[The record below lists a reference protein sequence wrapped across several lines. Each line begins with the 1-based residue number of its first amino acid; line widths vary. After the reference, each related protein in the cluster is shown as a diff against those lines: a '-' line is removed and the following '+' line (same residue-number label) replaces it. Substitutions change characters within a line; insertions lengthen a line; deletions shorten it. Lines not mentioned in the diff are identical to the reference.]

1 MYHIACQSNTYNLCQ
16 LSLLL
21 SIAFDLRGMVSVQ
34 CTLLIFVADLFMRTD
49 CRVQQRTLTRT
60 DLALDV
66 RFRHATFIFFGIFR
80 IFFINKSS
88 SYKHYM
94 FFQIRLKYI
103 YIYIYI

>member
-21 SIAFDLRGMVSVQ
+21 SIAFDLRGMVAVQ

-66 RFRHATFIFFGIFR
+66 RFRHATLIFFGIF
-80 IFFINKSS
+80 IIFINIFI
-88 SYKHYM
+88 YKDYI

-103 YIYIYI
+103 YMISYKS